1 MSAIFFQHKK
11 MLYLYVLSELIS
23 YELLYLHFKYKE
35 NMVENENNLGKI
47 NNDGNY
53 WKVDK

>member
-1 MSAIFFQHKK
+1 

-53 WKVDK
+53 